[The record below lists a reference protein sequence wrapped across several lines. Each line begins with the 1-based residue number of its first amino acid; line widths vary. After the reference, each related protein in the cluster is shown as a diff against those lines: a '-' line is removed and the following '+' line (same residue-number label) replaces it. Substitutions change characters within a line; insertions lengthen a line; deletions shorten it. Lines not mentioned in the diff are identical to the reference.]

1 MRAILLGE
9 HYSVN
14 QFPNDITSCIPASL
28 GHARNG
34 NEKAKTTKQWQCL
47 EKVKDKAQNKEMK
60 EPGQEKQQIQDKL
73 VAKGGNWNRSRNT
86 SRSGTIGGPGGD
98 KRKLRAR

>member
-1 MRAILLGE
+1 M
-9 HYSVN
+9 
-14 QFPNDITSCIPASL
+14 
-28 GHARNG
+28 
-34 NEKAKTTKQWQCL
+34 
-47 EKVKDKAQNKEMK
+47 KDKAQNKEMK

-73 VAKGGNWNRSRNT
+73 VAKGGNWNRSTNT